1 MEHSLDGWDIGHSA
15 ERDWSPWG
23 GTTGEARAKVLAV
36 ADDYYLTLVEAQA
49 GYAGDAHEHAHPE
62 FLYVIDG
69 QVRTQG
75 VELHAGDG
83 YAAATGSVH
92 SDFAT
97 ATGATFVLTFR
108 L

>member
-1 MEHSLDGWDIGHSA
+1 M
-15 ERDWSPWG
+15 
-23 GTTGEARAKVLAV
+23 
-36 ADDYYLTLVEAQA
+36 EAQA
-49 GYAGDAHEHAHPE
+49 GYEGDAHEHAHPE